1 MNQRNEIITW
11 DEVSRLIDHLLPQFN
26 RVYTVMVMITRGG
39 IIPGGMLAEAM
50 NVQSLFTASVDFPAE
65 AHTTPTPQSKFLT
78 WPKFLQFP
86 DASHLSDHNVL
97 IVEDVWGSGRTI
109 PPSKTA

>member
-65 AHTTPTPQSKFLT
+65 AHTTPTPNQNS
-78 WPKFLQFP
+78 
-86 DASHLSDHNVL
+86 
-97 IVEDVWGSGRTI
+97 
-109 PPSKTA
+109 

>member
-50 NVQSLFTASVDFPAE
+50 NVQTSLPPPWTSPPKR
-65 AHTTPTPQSKFLT
+65 TP
-78 WPKFLQFP
+78 
-86 DASHLSDHNVL
+86 
-97 IVEDVWGSGRTI
+97 
-109 PPSKTA
+109 PPPPNQNS